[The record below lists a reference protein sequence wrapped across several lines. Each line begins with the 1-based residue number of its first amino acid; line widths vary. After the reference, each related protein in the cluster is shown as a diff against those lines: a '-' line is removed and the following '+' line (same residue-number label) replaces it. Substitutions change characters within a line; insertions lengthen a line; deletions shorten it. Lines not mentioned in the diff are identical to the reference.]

1 MTGSSVRVFGAGK
14 VGRAIASRCRELGL
28 DVRIADRPEAADLA
42 GAGEGGLAILALTH
56 GREALELIEQL
67 AGVSAVIDL
76 TTQSSTSAGQ
86 VARKAA
92 ELSIEYHAGGLTG
105 GAAQL
110 AEGRAVL
117 LLGPPPQ
124 RFRTVLHGL
133 GEVIDFDTPEQAARA
148 KLLHNTFLIMQQS
161 MLAYLGRARGD
172 LHAATLLR
180 VLASGTAGRPLEQ
193 SSLAR
198 DLTSGTP
205 TSSYLTRL
213 VLKDL
218 DEIERDVQGLPPPLR
233 ELLRQL
239 QQPLREGDA
248 DLPYTQVL
256 KEIFLDATPA

>member
-1 MTGSSVRVFGAGK
+1 MTGTSVRVFGAGN

-28 DVRIADRPEAADLA
+28 NVRIADRSEAAELA
-42 GAGEGGLAILALTH
+42 GAGGGDLAVFALTH

-67 AGVSAVIDL
+67 VEVRTVIDL
-76 TTQSSTSAGQ
+76 TTQSSTSAGH

-92 ELSIEYHAGGLTG
+92 ELAIEYHAGGLTG
-105 GAAQL
+105 GAVQL

-124 RFRTVLHGL
+124 RFRTVVHGL
-133 GEVIDFDTPEQAARA
+133 GQVIDFDTPEQATRA
-148 KLLHNTFLIMQQS
+148 KLLHNAFLLLQQS
-161 MLAYLGRARGD
+161 ALAYLGRARGD
-172 LHAATLLR
+172 LPSATLLR

-198 DLTSGTP
+198 DLTSGAP

-218 DEIERDVQGLPPPLR
+218 DEIEHEVQDLPTPLK
-233 ELLRQL
+233 ELLREIR
-239 QQPLREGDA
+239 QPPRNGA
-248 DLPYTQVL
+248 PKLPYTEVL